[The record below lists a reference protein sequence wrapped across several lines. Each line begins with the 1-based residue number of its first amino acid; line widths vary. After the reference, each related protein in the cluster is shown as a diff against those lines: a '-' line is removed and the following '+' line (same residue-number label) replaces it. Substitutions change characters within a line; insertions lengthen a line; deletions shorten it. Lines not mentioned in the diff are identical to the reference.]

1 MISSMTAFARRE
13 LRGDF
18 GLVMCEI
25 RSVNHRY
32 LEPTFRLSDLVREL
46 EMPLREKLRQQLSR
60 GKIDVWL
67 KHETIDNDIAEIRIN
82 HALATRLVAAAS
94 EIDKMTR
101 HAAPLNAADI
111 LRIPGVVCPAQPNQ
125 QVVTQVALTLFNDTL
140 MDFIAMRQ
148 REGAAIN
155 TMISQRLTAI
165 AIECEKVRIRMP
177 IIMAHYRQRLLS
189 RLQEVKAELNPER
202 VEQEVVLFA
211 HKIDVAEELD
221 RLNAHIVEIQ
231 RVLSQENAVGRKLD
245 FLMQELNREANTL
258 GSKSVSADSSLSSVE
273 LKVLIE
279 QMREQIQN
287 IE

>member
-60 GKIDVWL
+60 GKIDIWI
-67 KHETIDNDIAEIRIN
+67 KHETIDNDVAEIRIN
-82 HALATRLVAAAS
+82 HELATRLVAAAS

-125 QVVTQVALTLFNDTL
+125 QMVTQVALTLFNDTL

>member
-13 LRGDF
+13 CRGDF
-18 GLVMCEI
+18 GLVICEI

-32 LEPTFRLSDLVREL
+32 LEPNFKLSDLVREL

-60 GKIDVWL
+60 GKIDIWI
-67 KHETIDNDIAEIRIN
+67 KHESHDTGMADICIN
-82 HALATRLVAAAS
+82 HDLAARLVAAAS

-111 LRIPGVVCPAQPNQ
+111 LRIPGVVSPAQPNQ
-125 QVVTQVALTLFNDTL
+125 QAISQAALSLFAETLN
-140 MDFIAMRQ
+140 DFIAMRQ
-148 REGAAIN
+148 REGAAIT
-155 TMISQRLTAI
+155 TMINQRLDAI
-165 AIECEKVRIRMP
+165 AIECEKVHSRMP
-177 IIMAHYRQRLLS
+177 LIMAHYRQRLLS

-202 VEQEVVLFA
+202 VEQEAVLFA

-221 RLNAHIVEIQ
+221 RLNAHIAEIR
-231 RVLSQENAVGRKLD
+231 RVLNQENAVGRKLD

>member
-46 EMPLREKLRQQLSR
+46 EMPLRERLRQQLSR
-60 GKIDVWL
+60 GKIDIWI
-67 KHETIDNDIAEIRIN
+67 KHETIDNDVAEIRIN

-125 QVVTQVALTLFNDTL
+125 QVVTQVALTLFDDTL

-155 TMISQRLTAI
+155 TMLSQRLTAI
-165 AIECEKVRIRMP
+165 AVECEKVRIRMP
-177 IIMAHYRQRLLS
+177 VIMTHYRQRLLS

-221 RLNAHIVEIQ
+221 RLNAHIVEIR
-231 RVLSQENAVGRKLD
+231 RVLNQEQAVGRKLD

>member
-46 EMPLREKLRQQLSR
+46 EMPLRERLRQQLSR
-60 GKIDVWL
+60 GKIDIWI
-67 KHETIDNDIAEIRIN
+67 KHETIDNDVAEIRIN
-82 HALATRLVAAAS
+82 HELATRLVAAAS

-125 QVVTQVALTLFNDTL
+125 QVVTQVALTLFDDTL

-148 REGAAIN
+148 REGAVIN

-177 IIMAHYRQRLLS
+177 IIMTHYRQRLLS

-221 RLNAHIVEIQ
+221 RLNAHVVEIR
-231 RVLSQENAVGRKLD
+231 RVLNQEQAVGRKLD

>member
-125 QVVTQVALTLFNDTL
+125 QVVTQVALTLFDDTL

-155 TMISQRLTAI
+155 TMLSQRLTAI

-221 RLNAHIVEIQ
+221 RLNAHVVEIR
-231 RVLSQENAVGRKLD
+231 RVLNQEQAVGRKLD

>member
-125 QVVTQVALTLFNDTL
+125 QMVTQVALTLFNDTL

-155 TMISQRLTAI
+155 TMISQRLNAI

-221 RLNAHIVEIQ
+221 RLNAHIVEIR
-231 RVLSQENAVGRKLD
+231 RVLNQEQAVGRKLD